1 MSALGQL
8 LSGEPHG
15 PFRNLILQYL
25 FGLAPIKEIDLH
37 LSVGEALALVGA
49 TVPPAASAFVG
60 VTVPPAASASVS
72 PASTLPSLPPVVPP
86 RKAGVDTG
94 VSSGT
99 AAAKAARAAAEATA
113 EANDGGRL
121 MPYILRKVLDEYL
134 VAWAPLVRQ
143 AAAAWLYSMLQ
154 YKGECMLIATDCH

>member
-49 TVPPAASAFVG
+49 TVPPAASA
-60 VTVPPAASASVS
+60 SASL
-72 PASTLPSLPPVVPP
+72 PSTLHSLPPVVPP

-143 AAAAWLYSMLQ
+143 AAAAWLYSILQ
-154 YKGECMLIATDCH
+154 YKGECMLMATDGH

>member
-1 MSALGQL
+1 LQVSALGHL

-37 LSVGEALALVGA
+37 LSVGEALALALA
-49 TVPPAASAFVG
+49 TVPPAASA
-60 VTVPPAASASVS
+60 SASL
-72 PASTLPSLPPVVPP
+72 ASTLPSLPPVVPP

-143 AAAAWLYSMLQ
+143 AAAAWLYSILQ
-154 YKGECMLIATDCH
+154 YKGECMLMATDGH

>member
-37 LSVGEALALVGA
+37 LSVGEALALIGA
-49 TVPPAASAFVG
+49 TVPPAASA
-60 VTVPPAASASVS
+60 SAS

-99 AAAKAARAAAEATA
+99 AAAKAAKAAAEATA

-121 MPYILRKVLDEYL
+121 MPYILRKVRDETL
-134 VAWAPLVRQ
+134 VAWSPL
-143 AAAAWLYSMLQ
+143 
-154 YKGECMLIATDCH
+154 ITTDYR

>member
-49 TVPPAASAFVG
+49 I
-60 VTVPPAASASVS
+60 VPPAASASAS
-72 PASTLPSLPPVVPP
+72 LASTLPSLPPVVPP

-143 AAAAWLYSMLQ
+143 AAASWLYSMLQ
-154 YKGECMLIATDCH
+154 YKGECMLMATDCH

>member
-49 TVPPAASAFVG
+49 TVPPAASA
-60 VTVPPAASASVS
+60 SAS

-143 AAAAWLYSMLQ
+143 AAAAWLYSILQ
-154 YKGECMLIATDCH
+154 YKGECMLMATDGH

>member
-37 LSVGEALALVGA
+37 LSVGEALALIGA
-49 TVPPAASAFVG
+49 TVPPAASAG
-60 VTVPPAASASVS
+60 AS

-94 VSSGT
+94 VSSET
-99 AAAKAARAAAEATA
+99 AAAKAAKAAAEATA

-121 MPYILRKVLDEYL
+121 MPYILRKVLDETL
-134 VAWAPLVRQ
+134 VAWSPL
-143 AAAAWLYSMLQ
+143 
-154 YKGECMLIATDCH
+154 ITTDYR

>member
-37 LSVGEALALVGA
+37 LSVGEALALIGA
-49 TVPPAASAFVG
+49 TVPPAASA
-60 VTVPPAASASVS
+60 SAS

-94 VSSGT
+94 VSSGA
-99 AAAKAARAAAEATA
+99 AAAKAAKAAAEATA

-121 MPYILRKVLDEYL
+121 MPYILRKVLDETL
-134 VAWAPLVRQ
+134 VAWSPL
-143 AAAAWLYSMLQ
+143 
-154 YKGECMLIATDCH
+154 ITTDYR

>member
-49 TVPPAASAFVG
+49 TVPPAASA
-60 VTVPPAASASVS
+60 SAS

-154 YKGECMLIATDCH
+154 YKGECMLMATDGH

>member
-49 TVPPAASAFVG
+49 TVPPAASAS
-60 VTVPPAASASVS
+60 TSL
-72 PASTLPSLPPVVPP
+72 ASTLRSLPPVVPP
-86 RKAGVDTG
+86 RKAGVHTE

-154 YKGECMLIATDCH
+154 YKGECMLMATDGH